1 MTMANAQPQP
11 QPQPRPRKARGTV
24 LPLSD
29 ADIARLA
36 TITAQ
41 DIADAQ
47 AELVPELREFLLAVD
62 IEMQKKKVSGNG

>member
-1 MTMANAQPQP
+1 MANTQPQP
-11 QPQPRPRKARGTV
+11 KSRKPRGV
-24 LPLSD
+24 VMPLVD
-29 ADIARLA
+29 AEIARLA

-62 IEMQKKKVSGNG
+62 IEAQKKKVSGNG